1 MTGTRAL
8 KRLLLPVLVAIT
20 AACSPVMKGV
30 TDGLVLATG
39 IGQKPIEQQATN
51 PKLGYLKVSSGPEA
65 LFVLGFR
72 EQGREAWFGAG
83 PMTLTIENGVVVAS
97 AGIGNDLAL
106 HQMSDIGAE
115 YFDAGLHTLPKN
127 EAVLLKRL
135 RSVRGNEPDDVQLH
149 SQTYELIAVGEEQVK
164 VWAGERINLLR
175 VEERPLKSKA
185 KIQWPGAVYWVSPAT
200 GDVVAS
206 EQWLTPKRR
215 FALVPR
221 EAISRIE
228 KMSYEQPLQAVVV
241 NQPTRLSSVL
251 RSDARWARQP
261 VVAIESQAKQRQA
274 KRLQQG
280 LLIDL
285 REAAVNASTSQQRQL
300 LQRLHGQVQAL
311 SVSGR
316 WSVPVLDAY
325 WLDASPGKNP
335 MLAAGDRVVPVSN
348 PGVTVITPDG
358 EICRQPHVPQYAI
371 ETYLAACGVS
381 KVSHGVLVNGVGQ
394 VTSLALGL
402 WNKQPTPSVG
412 PGSVIAIPV
421 SGLPLSHAKELA
433 QLWWMESL
441 Q

>member
-1 MTGTRAL
+1 MTRTRAF
-8 KRLLLPVLVAIT
+8 KQLLLPVLVAIT

-30 TDGLVLATG
+30 SDGLILATG
-39 IGQKPIEQQATN
+39 IGQKPIEERAIN
-51 PKLGYLKVSSGPEA
+51 PNFGYLKVSSGPEA
-65 LFVLGFR
+65 LFVLGYR

-97 AGIGNDLAL
+97 AGIGDDLAL
-106 HQMSDIGAE
+106 HQMSGIGAD
-115 YFDAGLHTLPKN
+115 YFDTGLHTLPKN
-127 EAVLLKRL
+127 EAVRL
-135 RSVRGNEPDDVQLH
+135 QRVRSVRGNAPDDVQLH
-149 SQTYELIAVGEEQVK
+149 SQSYELIAVGEEQVK

-175 VEERPLKSKA
+175 VEERPLQSKA
-185 KIQWPGAVYWVSPAT
+185 KIQWPGAIYWVSPTT

-221 EAISRIE
+221 EAISRLE
-228 KMSYEQPLQAVVV
+228 KINYEQSLQPVVV
-241 NQPTRLSSVL
+241 AEPTRLSSVL
-251 RSDARWARQP
+251 RSDARWARQS
-261 VVAIESQAKQRQA
+261 VVAIESKAKQRQA

-285 REAAVNASTSQQRQL
+285 REAAVNANTPKQRQL
-300 LQRLHGQVQAL
+300 LQRLHGLVQAL

-316 WSVPVLDAY
+316 WTVPILDAY

-348 PGVTVITPDG
+348 PSVTVITPDG
-358 EICRQPHVPQYAI
+358 EICRQAHVPQHAI
-371 ETYLAACGVS
+371 ETYLVACGVK
-381 KVSHGVLVNGVGQ
+381 KVSHGVLVNSLGQ
-394 VTSLALGL
+394 ASTLALGL
-402 WNKQPTPSVG
+402 WNRQPTPAVG

-421 SGLPLSHAKELA
+421 SGLPLSHAEALA

-441 Q
+441 P